1 VPKGGGNS
9 QSMPA
14 LRPFVLEHTM
24 PLPITF
30 YEFTALIAPRPLPV
44 GQAAGE
50 RRPREEENYAAVSE
64 VYRALGH
71 AERVR
76 YHWYAGDHDY
86 PPEARKAAVDWFN
99 RWFAANASG
108 RE

>member
-76 YHWYAGDHDY
+76 YQLVRRRSRLPA
-86 PPEARKAAVDWFN
+86 
-99 RWFAANASG
+99 
-108 RE
+108 